1 MGCADPCCPTLPR
14 RDSRAGNGLY
24 KMRGLR
30 RVAQRFPKPLDRIVD
45 TAIEIN
51 EGARRPDLGAQL
63 LSRDDLAMTAYENLQ
78 YVQRLVLKLD
88 PSSLRTQLSRWIQFE
103 LAEANNVFL
112 LIAGAHRQFADRRPV
127 EL

>member
-1 MGCADPCCPTLPR
+1 
-14 RDSRAGNGLY
+14 
-24 KMRGLR
+24 MRGLR